1 MSALWDK
8 ISALE
13 AQLRQVEAERD
24 ELRNERDMAAAR
36 AMAFEQGKC
45 PGIPLDDGRHS
56 GCEGGGDCPVCK
68 GQTFDAQAQCNRARA
83 EVVMLREE
91 LGLGLGDAMQRVAS
105 LAREVIDLRQERDKL
120 RAAARAFLED
130 ASMPQCGA
138 CREQGVIR
146 IVTRKYRGWFACDQ
160 HDSGLGWKDLPHAA
174 SLRALRALLG
184 GAS

>member
-1 MSALWDK
+1 MSVLWDK

-13 AQLRQVEAERD
+13 AQLRAVEAERDETGRVLGEQMIWLSKSMSVMGHGADQARWPKGMHVIDALIRERNKLEAERD
-24 ELRNERDMAAAR
+24 ELRAA
-36 AMAFEQGKC
+36 
-45 PGIPLDDGRHS
+45 
-56 GCEGGGDCPVCK
+56 V
-68 GQTFDAQAQCNRARA
+68 
-83 EVVMLREE
+83 
-91 LGLGLGDAMQRVAS
+91 
-105 LAREVIDLRQERDKL
+105 
-120 RAAARAFLED
+120 RAFLED

-146 IVTRKYRGWFACDQ
+146 IVTRQYRGWFACDQ